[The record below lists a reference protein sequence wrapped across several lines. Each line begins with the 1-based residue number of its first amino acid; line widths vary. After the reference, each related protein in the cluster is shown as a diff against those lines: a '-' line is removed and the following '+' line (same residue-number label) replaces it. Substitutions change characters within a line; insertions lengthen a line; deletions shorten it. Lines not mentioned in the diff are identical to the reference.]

1 MFEPLPNICFIH
13 PDEFQEINNSVRCA
27 KKLKICENMKKDR
40 YSDDYVKKM
49 NDDIISNKI
58 YINVI
63 FGYNKYFK

>member
-1 MFEPLPNICFIH
+1 
-13 PDEFQEINNSVRCA
+13 
-27 KKLKICENMKKDR
+27 MKKDR

-63 FGYNKYFK
+63 FGYNKYFKYE